1 MKKEILLAFDFGG
14 TKAAIAIADQ
24 SKKILIRKEIVS
36 AGRDGKEILKEAID
50 VAQEMIQIADGQLT
64 GIGIST
70 IGVVSGD
77 YVDLAPNIMG
87 WEDINLQRNMRD
99 VFGEVTIRME
109 NDVKTATIA
118 ELRRGNLKNTSYGL
132 YVNLGTGISAGYTIG
147 DKVVRGANGAAGEI
161 AYLLKNRNEEKGFKQ
176 EAAPFEAFSSGIGI
190 AMRLKE
196 KTGLF
201 KQTKD
206 WFSEYKKDSLVT
218 DVIDEALQEIGAQV
232 ANLATAWN
240 PEKVVIGGGMVRN
253 KDIIFPIIKQYID
266 KFVPFVPSMKEAR
279 FSHDASLIGAIEMA
293 RKDYTP

>member
-14 TKAAIAIADQ
+14 TKVAIAVADQ

-36 AGRDGKEILKEAID
+36 AGRDGKEVLKEAID
-50 VAQEMIQIADGQLT
+50 IAFEMIQTADGQLT

-77 YVDLAPNIMG
+77 YVKLASNIIG
-87 WEDINLQRNMRD
+87 WEDINIQRNLQD
-99 VFGEVTIRME
+99 AFGDVTIRIE

-118 ELRRGNLKNTSYGL
+118 ELKSGNLENTSYGL
-132 YVNLGTGISAGYTIG
+132 YINLGTGISAGYTIG

-161 AYLLKNRNEEKGFKQ
+161 AYLLKNRKEDKGFKQ
-176 EAAPFEAFSSGIGI
+176 ERAPFEAFSSGIGI

-201 KQTKD
+201 KQTKE
-206 WFSEYKKDSLVT
+206 WFEEYNKDSLVT
-218 DVIDEALQEIGAQV
+218 NVIDEALQEIGAQV
-232 ANLATAWN
+232 ANLAIAWN

-253 KDIIFPIIKQYID
+253 KDMIFPIIKQYLER
-266 KFVPFVPSMKEAR
+266 FVPFVPSIEEAH
-279 FSHDASLIGAIEMA
+279 FSHDASLIGAIEIAM
-293 RKDYTP
+293 KEYTP